1 MRERERGRKGV
12 RTKCDKIDTILCWSG
27 PGVGE
32 VKGQTFIFFC
42 YTWDVKEGI
51 QKKFGPEKVIS
62 VLLEA
67 IIKMN
72 NKAD

>member
-32 VKGQTFIFFC
+32 VKGQTFILFSA
-42 YTWDVKEGI
+42 THGMLRMESKRN
-51 QKKFGPEKVIS
+51 
-62 VLLEA
+62 LA
-67 IIKMN
+67 
-72 NKAD
+72 

>member
-1 MRERERGRKGV
+1 MLEWAWGRGSEGAN
-12 RTKCDKIDTILCWSG
+12 IH
-27 PGVGE
+27 
-32 VKGQTFIFFC
+32 FIFC